1 MLLSGPE
8 SLIRDSVFFKGA
20 FKKLKSK
27 PTIPNL
33 IC

>member
-1 MLLSGPE
+1 MPLGGPE
-8 SLIRDSVFFKGA
+8 SLIRDFVFYKGA
-20 FKKLKSK
+20 FKKLSQ